1 MKQKLF
7 VWLCLSFLCCPSAPA
22 QQPAAPS
29 SQEPSR
35 ASAPPPATLT
45 IPEGTAIQLSLR
57 EPLSSK
63 LSEVGDEVIA
73 AVKRDVVVDG
83 QVLLRQGTEVLGR
96 VTLAKPARAPLKGG
110 MLHVSFDRVRFDDGI
125 EHKLSATIQSAS
137 DFTRDEKVKSDAEG
151 TLKGGK
157 SGGQILQNA
166 GTAAAVGGAA
176 ATVIILASAD
186 SDSAGFGR
194 LSGPGA
200 KAGAAVLGASVV
212 AGVLLTKGKEVRLDK
227 DAVIRLKLERPLAV
241 E

>member
-7 VWLCLSFLCCPSAPA
+7 AWLCLSLLCCPSLPA
-22 QQPAAPS
+22 QQAAEPAA
-29 SQEPSR
+29 QEPSR
-35 ASAPPPATLT
+35 ASTPPAPLT

-63 LSEVGDEVIA
+63 LSEVGDEVVA

-96 VTLAKPARAPLKGG
+96 VTLAKPARAPLRGG
-110 MLHVSFDRVRFDDGI
+110 LLHVSFDRVRFDDGI
-125 EHKLSATIQSAS
+125 EHRLSATIQSAS
-137 DFTRDEKVKSDAEG
+137 DFARDEKVKSDSEG

-157 SGGQILQNA
+157 SGGEAMKNV
-166 GTAAAVGGAA
+166 GTAAAIGGAA
-176 ATVIILASAD
+176 ATVVILASAD
-186 SDSAGFGR
+186 RNSAGFGR
-194 LSGPGA
+194 FSGPGA

-212 AGVLLTKGKEVRLDK
+212 AGILLTKGKEVRLDK